1 MLSRFRDG
9 LTYGSFLKNAFPSI
23 LSMVFLSF
31 YTTIDGM
38 FVSYTTGSEAL
49 ASINI
54 VIPISCLIFGIAV
67 MLATGSAAII
77 GERLGEGK
85 REEASSIFSLIS
97 CCLLVITLFMTTFGL
112 IFLKPISTLLGST
125 EVLQPYVIPYLA
137 TIIAGTIPMAFKLFF
152 EYQVRT
158 DGKPGIALVMS
169 FLGLVLNIILDF
181 LFVIIFD
188 LGTLG
193 AGLGTLFSI
202 TVSMLIGLVHFLKG
216 KGLRFTKF
224 SFKGRVVLKSCTN
237 GSSEMLS
244 EFSTGIVTFLFNL
257 IVLSLYGED
266 GVAAVTVV
274 MYVYY
279 FFIAFY
285 MGLSVSSAPLVSYS
299 LGAEDYSRIKTVLR
313 YSFLTIVFSAVVITL
328 ASFFLS
334 PFISDIFLERGNAW
348 DLTVVGLR
356 FTSFV
361 FVCAGFNVFL
371 SAYFTAIGDGLSS
384 AVISTLRSF
393 ALVVPLVII
402 LPRLFST
409 YGIWMT
415 LPLADALTLIVSF
428 SLFLFKG
435 KVSIIRQKRV
445 TEKSSAERI
454 EILA

>member
-9 LTYGSFLKNAFPSI
+9 LTYGGFLKNALPSV

-31 YTTIDGM
+31 YTTIDGV
-38 FVSYTTGSEAL
+38 FVSYTTGSAAL

-77 GERLGEGK
+77 GERLGEGRK
-85 REEASSIFSLIS
+85 AEADSTFSLVS
-97 CCLLVITLFMTTFGL
+97 CSLLIITMIMTVSGL
-112 IFLKPISTLLGST
+112 ILLEPISHLLGST
-125 EVLQPYVIPYLA
+125 SVLQPYVLPYLA
-137 TIIAGTIPMAFKLFF
+137 TIIAGTIPMAFKLYF
-152 EYQVRT
+152 EYLVRT
-158 DGKPGIALVMS
+158 DGKPGMALIMS
-169 FLGLVLNIILDF
+169 FSGLVLNIVLDF
-181 LFVIIFD
+181 IFVIILD

-202 TVSMLIGLVHFLKG
+202 TASMLIGLVHFLKG
-216 KGLRFTKF
+216 RGLRFTKF
-224 SFKGRVVLKSCTN
+224 AFKGNLILKSCTN

-299 LGAEDYSRIKTVLR
+299 LGAEDYRRIKVVLK
-313 YSFLTIVFSAVVITL
+313 YSFFTIMVSSVIITL
-328 ASFFLS
+328 ASFLLS

-371 SAYFTAIGDGLSS
+371 SAYFTALGDGLSS

-393 ALVVPLVII
+393 ALVVPLVLI

-415 LPLADALTLIVSF
+415 LPLADALTLIVSL
-428 SLFLFKG
+428 SLFFYKG
-435 KVSIIRQKRV
+435 RVNVIRKRREM
-445 TEKSSAERI
+445 EKSFSTAQI
-454 EILA
+454 I

>member
-9 LTYGSFLKNAFPSI
+9 LTYGGFLKNALPSV

-38 FVSYTTGSEAL
+38 FVSYTTGSAAL

-77 GERLGEGK
+77 GERLGEGRK
-85 REEASSIFSLIS
+85 AEADSTFSLVS
-97 CCLLVITLFMTTFGL
+97 CFLLIITMIMTVSGL
-112 IFLKPISTLLGST
+112 ILLEPISHLLGST
-125 EVLQPYVIPYLA
+125 AVLQPYVLPYLA
-137 TIIAGTIPMAFKLFF
+137 TIIAGTIPMAFKLYF
-152 EYQVRT
+152 EYLVRS
-158 DGKPGIALVMS
+158 DGKPGMALIMS
-169 FLGLVLNIILDF
+169 FSGLVLNIVLDF
-181 LFVIIFD
+181 IFVIILD

-216 KGLRFTKF
+216 RGLRFTRF
-224 SFKGRVVLKSCTN
+224 AFKGNLILKSCTN

-299 LGAEDYSRIKTVLR
+299 LGAEDYRRIKVVLK
-313 YSFLTIVFSAVVITL
+313 YSFFTIMVSSVIITL
-328 ASFFLS
+328 ASFLLS
-334 PFISDIFLERGNAW
+334 PFISDIFLERGSAW

-371 SAYFTAIGDGLSS
+371 SAYFTALGDGLSS

-393 ALVVPLVII
+393 ALVVPLVLI

-415 LPLADALTLIVSF
+415 LPLADALTLIVSMA
-428 SLFLFKG
+428 LFFHKG
-435 KVSIIRQKRV
+435 RVNAIRKSRER
-445 TEKSSAERI
+445 EKQ
-454 EILA
+454 L